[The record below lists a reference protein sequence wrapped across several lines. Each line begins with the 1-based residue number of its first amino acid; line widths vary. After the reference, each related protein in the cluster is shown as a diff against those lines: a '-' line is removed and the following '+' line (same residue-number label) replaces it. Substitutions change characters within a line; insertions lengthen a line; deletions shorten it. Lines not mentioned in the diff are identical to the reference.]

1 MINLLVYFTF
11 YILIFF
17 SIVGYGTALAKKNEN
32 NIGIIGFSGIFLLII
47 ISYITNYIF
56 HHGYYHNSII
66 LLIGIIFFVFNSKN
80 IFKHKILNSK
90 IYAIILTILFMGL
103 LISKNHDDF
112 FYYHFGYTLSLINFT
127 KIIGIGH
134 LEHGFR
140 TPSSIFY
147 LNSLFYL
154 PYIKYFMLHSGAIFF
169 MIFSN
174 FFFIEKIYYL
184 RKIKSK
190 NYYLLFLATF
200 SLIFINTV
208 FYRIAEHG
216 TDRSAFLLIFVGIFL
231 ISEFLNFKKT
241 INSKNLI
248 DNFYFLLI
256 IFFLIISL
264 KTFYFIYL
272 ILLIYILFHFKRI
285 FFTKK
290 NLNNIIYNKITLLFF
305 IGIFTL
311 LVTNILNTGCIIY
324 PASFS
329 CFENLSWSIPKDE
342 VVNMKIWY
350 ELWSKAGATPN
361 FRIEDSSVYLSSF
374 NWVNNWFKTYFFTKV
389 SDLILI
395 IFIIL
400 IIMFFLFK
408 DHNKYDF
415 TLHNKNI
422 YIITILLFIQWFVSY
437 PALRYGGYAVLTL
450 IIFLPFCSFITLNV
464 KNLNIFKKVF
474 SLIIISYCIFIYK
487 NIDRIFYENKKYNY
501 NVVLDPFYKIDDRAF
516 VYDKKLKSIYK
527 LRFKEKGYIILKKQD

>member
-1 MINLLVYFTF
+1 MINLLVYFIF

-17 SIVGYGTALAKKNEN
+17 SIVGYGTTLSKKNEN
-32 NIGIIGFSGIFLLII
+32 SIGIIGFSGIFLLIL

-66 LLIGIIFFVFNSKN
+66 LLIGIILFVINFKN
-80 IFKHKILNSK
+80 IFKHKILNLK
-90 IYAIILTILFMGL
+90 IYVIILTTLFIGL

-169 MIFSN
+169 MVFSN
-174 FFFIEKIYYL
+174 FFFIEKIFHL

-190 NYYLLFLATF
+190 NYYLLFLSTF

-216 TDRSAFLLIFVGIFL
+216 TDRSAFLLIFVCIFL
-231 ISEFLNFKKT
+231 ISEFLNSKKT
-241 INSKNLI
+241 NNSKNLI
-248 DNFYFLLI
+248 DNFFFLLI
-256 IFFLIISL
+256 TFFLIISL
-264 KTFYFIYL
+264 KTFYFIYI
-272 ILLIYILFHFKRI
+272 ILLIYIVFHFKRI
-285 FFTKK
+285 FFNKI
-290 NLNNIIYNKITLLFF
+290 NLNKIIYNKTTLLFVL
-305 IGIFTL
+305 GIFTL

-342 VVNMKIWY
+342 VINMKIWY

-361 FRIEDSSVYLSSF
+361 FRVDDPSLYLSSF
-374 NWVNNWFKTYFFTKV
+374 NWVNNWFKTYFFTKI

-400 IIMFFLFK
+400 ILMFFLFK
-408 DHNKYDF
+408 DHKKYNF

-422 YIITILLFIQWFVSY
+422 YIIIIILFVQWFVSY

-450 IIFLPFCSFITLNV
+450 IIFLPFCSFITLNIN
-464 KNLNIFKKVF
+464 KLNIYKKLF

-487 NIDRIFYENKKYNY
+487 NIDRIFYENVKYNY
-501 NVVLDPFYKIDDRAF
+501 NIVVDPFYKIDDRAF

-527 LRFKEKGYIILKKQD
+527 QRIKGKSYIILKKLD